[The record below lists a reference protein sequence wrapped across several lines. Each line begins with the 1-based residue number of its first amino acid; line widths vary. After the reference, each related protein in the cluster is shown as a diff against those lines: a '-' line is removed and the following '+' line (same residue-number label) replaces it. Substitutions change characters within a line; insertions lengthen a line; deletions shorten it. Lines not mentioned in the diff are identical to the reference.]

1 MPFLTLRDLPDLEIQ
16 LTSPVAPALVKSQ
29 KRSIKFII
37 LFDLIIA
44 SIAFSQAVFYVDE
57 RELNYKWILKVILTH
72 EGS

>member
-1 MPFLTLRDLPDLEIQ
+1 MPFLTLGDLPDLEIQ
-16 LTSPVAPALVKSQ
+16 PTSPAVPALVKPQ

-44 SIAFSQAVFYVDE
+44 SIAFSQAVIYVDG
-57 RELNYKWILKVILTH
+57 RELNYKWILNVILTH